1 MTKQEFDSLH
11 VGSKIT
17 NSNGSWNGVIME
29 VISPETF
36 RIYWTEVISGEVLD
50 DKYTFEEIKDWARF
64 VSNPEVAV
72 GLEELI

>member
-1 MTKQEFDSLH
+1 MTKQEFDSLR

-17 NSNGSWNGVIME
+17 NSNGSWNGVITE
-29 VISPETF
+29 VISPEAF
-36 RIYWTEVISGEVLD
+36 RIYWTKAISGEVID
-50 DKYTFEEIKDWARF
+50 DKYLFEEIKDWARF

>member
-1 MTKQEFDSLH
+1 MTRREFDSLR

-17 NSNGSWNGVIME
+17 NSNGSWNGVVME
-29 VISPETF
+29 VISPKTI
-36 RIYWTEVISGEVLD
+36 RAYWTRVSGEVID
-50 DKYTFEEIKDWARF
+50 DEYTFEEIESWARF

>member
-1 MTKQEFDSLH
+1 MTKQEFDSLR

-17 NSNGSWNGVIME
+17 NSNGSWNGVVME
-29 VISPETF
+29 VISPETI
-36 RIYWTEVISGEVLD
+36 RVYWKRVSGEVID
-50 DKYTFEEIKDWARF
+50 DEYTFEEVESWARF

>member
-1 MTKQEFDSLH
+1 MTKQEFDSLR

-17 NSNGSWNGVIME
+17 NSNGSWNGVVME
-29 VISPETF
+29 VISSETI
-36 RIYWTEVISGEVLD
+36 RIHWTKVISGEVLD
-50 DKYTFEEIKDWARF
+50 DKYTFEEFKGWARF

>member
-1 MTKQEFDSLH
+1 MTKQEFDSLR

-17 NSNGSWNGVIME
+17 NSNGSWNGVVME
-29 VISPETF
+29 VISSETI
-36 RIYWTEVISGEVLD
+36 RIHWTRVSGEVID
-50 DKYTFEEIKDWARF
+50 DEYTFEEIESWVRF

>member
-1 MTKQEFDSLH
+1 MTKQEFDSLR

-17 NSNGSWNGVIME
+17 NSNGSWNGVVME
-29 VISPETF
+29 VVSPETI
-36 RIYWTEVISGEVLD
+36 RAYWTRVSGEAID
-50 DKYTFEEIKDWARF
+50 DGYTFEEIESWARF